1 MKLRADVALN
11 HLLERVKL
19 VAEEL
24 DKLNSRRRRPG
35 GRDDLE
41 IVSIRKSLL
50 DACRRA
56 EKER

>member
-11 HLLERVKL
+11 HLLERVRL
-19 VAEEL
+19 AAEEL
-24 DKLNSRRRRPG
+24 DQLNSRRRRPG

-41 IVSIRKSLL
+41 IITIMKSLL